1 MRYDHHVMGKVLRS
15 VREKKGKS
23 QNVISGLAGLDR
35 THLTKIECGQHS
47 ASVETLWMIA
57 DALEIKVSDLFRLV
71 EEEMDKME

>member
-71 EEEMDKME
+71 EDEMDKME